1 MSCGYPVPMGR
12 GVGFLLLLIV
22 VAVGGYL
29 YTRQLESV
37 SPNGTA
43 PSVMVDVVGVRN
55 DLTAMAHAQQR
66 YWATNSRYASL
77 DELRS
82 NGDIHI
88 PTRLFYA
95 YSATAT
101 DSGFEIIA
109 TYSGSDP
116 KAPKRITVDE
126 TMKVTTD

>member
-1 MSCGYPVPMGR
+1 M
-12 GVGFLLLLIV
+12 LLIV
-22 VAVGGYL
+22 LAAGGYL

-37 SPNGTA
+37 SHGGTA
-43 PSVMVDVVGVRN
+43 PTVVVDVVGVRN
-55 DLTAMAHAQQR
+55 DLTAMANAQRR
-66 YWATNSRYASL
+66 YWVTNSRYASL

-88 PTRLFYA
+88 PARPFYT
-95 YSATAT
+95 YSSVAT
-101 DSGFEIIA
+101 DSGFKIVA

-126 TMKVTTD
+126 TMKMTTD